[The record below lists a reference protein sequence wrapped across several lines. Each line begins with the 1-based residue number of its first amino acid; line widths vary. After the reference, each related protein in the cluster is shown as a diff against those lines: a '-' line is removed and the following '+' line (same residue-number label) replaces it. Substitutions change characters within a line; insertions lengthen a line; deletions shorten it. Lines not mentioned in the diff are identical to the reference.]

1 MKSLLADDKTQYSSV
16 CVLMIYSVRVCA
28 QFVLFLKKNVKLI
41 CLSSGTVR
49 QPMDRDSW

>member
-16 CVLMIYSVRVCA
+16 SVLMICSVRVCA
-28 QFVLFLKKNVKLI
+28 QFVLFLKKRDTNL

-49 QPMDRDSW
+49 QPRDRDSW